1 MYSKLDLPDSA
12 QLVLQLTPD
21 HHRSVVTWT
30 SLIAGFVQNGHFSDA
45 LFCFSR
51 MRSEGIE
58 PNDFTFPCSFKA
70 SGAIRDS
77 RVGRQV
83 HGLAIKVGQV
93 RDVFVGCSA
102 FDMYAKIGLRED
114 ARKVFDEMPE
124 RNLATWNACISNFVL
139 DGRGREGVCAFIEFR
154 RIGGEGNSITLCA
167 VFNACSDLRDV
178 VLGRQVHGFV
188 IRSGFSEDISVGN
201 GMIDFYG
208 KCRDVL
214 SSELVFDGLR
224 IRNDVS
230 WCSMVA
236 AYEQNEEKEKAC
248 EVFLSAR
255 REGIEPKDFL
265 LSSVVSA
272 CAGVAALEL
281 GRMIHALAVKACI
294 ELNVFVGSALV
305 DMYGKCGSIEDCDK
319 AFREMPER
327 NSITWNALIGGY
339 AHQGHVDIALAIF
352 EEMKHKVVPNYV
364 TLVCVLSVCSRSG
377 AMKEGMEIF
386 ESMRERYGIEP
397 GIEHYACIVD
407 MLGRA
412 GMVDRAY
419 VFIKNMPIR
428 PGVSVWGALLGA
440 CRVYGKP
447 ELGKI
452 AAENLFEL
460 DPKDSGNH
468 VLLSNMFAAAGR

>member
-1 MYSKLDLPDSA
+1 MYSKLDLPDPA

-21 HHRSVVTWT
+21 YHRSVVTWT
-30 SLIAGFVQNGHFSDA
+30 SLISGFVSNGHFRDA
-45 LFCFSR
+45 LLCFSR
-51 MRSEGIE
+51 MRVDSIW
-58 PNDFTFPCSFKA
+58 PNDFTFPCVFKA
-70 SGAIRDS
+70 CGAIREVI
-77 RVGRQV
+77 VGKLI
-83 HGLAIKVGQV
+83 HGLAIKVGLV
-93 RDVFVGCSA
+93 SDVFVGCSL
-102 FDMYAKIGLRED
+102 FDMYAKIGVKED
-114 ARKVFDEMPE
+114 AGKVFDEMPE
-124 RNLATWNACISNFVL
+124 RNLATWNACISNNVG
-139 DGRGREGVCAFIEFR
+139 DGRGREGVGRFIEFR

-167 VFNACSDLRDV
+167 VFNACSDLKDV
-178 VLGRQVHGFV
+178 VLGRQVHGLV
-188 IRSGFSEDISVGN
+188 VRSGLSEDVSVGN

-208 KCRDVL
+208 KCRDVVGA
-214 SSELVFDGLR
+214 EMVFDGMR
-224 IRNDVS
+224 VRNDVS

-236 AYEQNEEKEKAC
+236 AFEQNEEKEKAC
-248 EVFLSAR
+248 EVFLRAR

-265 LSSVVSA
+265 LSSGVSA
-272 CAGVAALEL
+272 CAGIAALEL
-281 GRMIHALAVKACI
+281 GRMIHGLAVKACI
-294 ELNVFVGSALV
+294 ELNIFIGSALV

-339 AHQGHVDIALAIF
+339 AHQGHADIALALF
-352 EEMKHKVVPNYV
+352 EEMKHEVVPNYV

-377 AMKEGMEIF
+377 AMKEGMAIF

-397 GIEHYACIVD
+397 GIEHYACVVD

-412 GMVDRAY
+412 GLVDRAY
-419 VFIKNMPIR
+419 EFIKKMPIR

-460 DPKDSGNH
+460 EPKDSGNH

>member
-1 MYSKLDLPDSA
+1 M
-12 QLVLQLTPD
+12 
-21 HHRSVVTWT
+21 
-30 SLIAGFVQNGHFSDA
+30 DA
-45 LFCFSR
+45 IVNFSR
-51 MRSEGIE
+51 MRCEGIE
-58 PNDFTFPCSFKA
+58 ANDFTFPCVFKA
-70 SGAIRDS
+70 SGAIRDF

-83 HGLAIKVGQV
+83 HGLVIRVGLW

-124 RNLATWNACISNFVL
+124 RNLATWNACISNLVV
-139 DGRGREGVCAFIEFR
+139 DGRGREGVGKFVELR
-154 RIGGEGNSITLCA
+154 RISGEGNSITLCA
-167 VFNACSDLRDV
+167 VFNACADMRDA

-188 IRSGFSEDISVGN
+188 VRSGFSEDVSVGN

-208 KCRDVL
+208 KCRDVV
-214 SSELVFDGLR
+214 SSEMVFGGMR
-224 IRNDVS
+224 MRNDVS

-236 AYEQNEEKEKAC
+236 AFEQNEEKEKAC

-272 CAGVAALEL
+272 CAGIAALEL
-281 GRMIHALAVKACI
+281 GRMVHALAVKACV
-294 ELNVFVGSALV
+294 ELNVFVGSSLV
-305 DMYGKCGSIEDCDK
+305 DMYGKCGSIQDCDQ

-339 AHQGHVDIALAIF
+339 AHQGHADIALALF
-352 EEMKHKVVPNYV
+352 EEMKHEVAPNYV

-377 AMKEGMEIF
+377 AMKEGMAIF

-397 GIEHYACIVD
+397 GIEHYACVVD

-419 VFIKNMPIR
+419 EFVKKMPIR